1 MGPTK
6 IDIDDKWRALAE
18 LAQSGDKHA
27 YATLL
32 REISAFIK
40 NYLLTRVSNPDWA
53 DDITQ
58 EVLLSVHK
66 SLGTY
71 SADRP
76 FKPWLMAIV
85 GFRKADYLRK
95 HYNKRENMQVE
106 LNEMNLKGEAVTNS
120 PHAGELKDIELRLD
134 KLSGKQRVIFE
145 KMRIYGYTAKE
156 VADELGMNVSAVKV
170 SVHRSQKKLQE
181 E

>member
-1 MGPTK
+1 MGPTQ
-6 IDIDDKWRALAE
+6 IDSDDEWRALAQ
-18 LAQSGDKHA
+18 LAQAGDKRA

-32 REISAFIK
+32 REISGFIK
-40 NYLLTRVSNPDWA
+40 KYLITRLANPDWV

-66 SLGTY
+66 SLATY
-71 SADRP
+71 SAERP
-76 FKPWLMAIV
+76 FRPWLMAII

-95 HYNKRENMQVE
+95 HYAKRGNMQVE
-106 LNEMNLKGEAVTNS
+106 LNEATLQGEAVTNS
-120 PHAGELKDIELRLD
+120 KHAGELKDIEAQLD
-134 KLSGKQRVIFE
+134 KLNGKPRKIFE
-145 KMRIYGYTAKE
+145 KMRIYGYTAQE
-156 VADELGMNVSAVKV
+156 VADELDMSVSAVKV